1 VLRHPLALTTVTAS
15 ALLLAACASAPQAE
29 PAPTASVGHGQI
41 AGAAEV
47 SEPPLHLLTA
57 TTDGRLTLLDL
68 LSEQTSGIG
77 RIDAPLATATD
88 GRYLFADTGDGVEIV
103 DSGMWTWDHVDHF
116 HYYRAEPRV
125 LEKVPGRGMARV
137 ATTNSST
144 TGGTGIFFAD
154 GEAVLLDTEALSK
167 GQVIEQF
174 RVRMPQHDGYIVP
187 VGDHAL
193 VTTGEDTVQVRDRGG
208 RVSGEPVSCPD
219 PAGTLTTRVGA
230 VLGCRDGV
238 LLAVATEAG
247 TTIERIALP
256 DGVAAPR
263 VWANREGRPT
273 AAGLSGDGSI
283 VLLDTRERTATAITA
298 PRPLIAV
305 TAIDDASEHV
315 LGLTADGRVSVI
327 DGATGAELAL
337 TGPLVAASLAAG
349 QTPALIADDRRAYLN
364 GITEGELFE
373 IDFADAGRI
382 ARTFATVDEPAF
394 VAETGR

>member
-1 VLRHPLALTTVTAS
+1 MRHPLAFTALTAS
-15 ALLLAACASAPQAE
+15 VLLLVACASAPGAS
-29 PAPTASVGHGQI
+29 PTATDGTGHGQVS
-41 AGAAEV
+41 GAAEV

-68 LSEQTSGIG
+68 LSEETSSLG
-77 RIDAPLATATD
+77 RIDVPLTTATD
-88 GRYLFADTGDGVEIV
+88 GRYLFSDTGDGVEIV

-125 LEKVPGRGMARV
+125 LDKVPGHGTARI

-154 GEAVLLDTEALSK
+154 GEAVLLDTEALSQ
-167 GQVIEQF
+167 GAIVERF
-174 RVRMPQHDGYIVP
+174 RMRMPRHDGYIVP

-193 VTTGEDTVQVRDRGG
+193 VTTGEGTVQVRDRDGALHG
-208 RVSGEPVSCPD
+208 DPVPCAD

-238 LLAVATEAG
+238 LLAVAADAG
-247 TTIERIALP
+247 ISVERIALP

-273 AAGLSGDGSI
+273 AAGLSPDGSI
-283 VLLDTRERTATAITA
+283 VLLDTRERNATAVAA
-298 PRPLIAV
+298 PRPLLAV
-305 TAIDDASEHV
+305 TAVDDASEHV
-315 LGLTADGRVSVI
+315 LGLTVDGRVSVI
-327 DGATGAELAL
+327 DGATGVESAL
-337 TGPLVAASLAAG
+337 TEPLVAASLAAG
-349 QTPALIADDRRAYLN
+349 RAPTLIADDRRAYLN
-364 GITEGELFE
+364 GVTERRLFE
-373 IDFADAGRI
+373 IDFADAARI
-382 ARTFATVDEPAF
+382 ARTFITADEPAF

>member
-1 VLRHPLALTTVTAS
+1 MRHPLALTVITAS
-15 ALLLAACASAPQAE
+15 TLLLAACASPPQPE
-29 PAPTASVGHGQI
+29 PEPTAGAGHGQV

-68 LSEQTSGIG
+68 LSEEASGLG
-77 RIDAPLATATD
+77 RIDAPLTTATD

-103 DSGMWTWDHVDHF
+103 DSGMWTWDHIDHF

-125 LEKVPGRGMARV
+125 LERVPGHGTARV

-154 GEAVLLDTEALSK
+154 GEAVLLDTEALSR
-167 GQVIEQF
+167 GEVVERF
-174 RVRMPQHDGYIVP
+174 RVRIPEHDGYIVP

-193 VTTGEDTVQVRDRGG
+193 VTTGEGAVQVRDRDGTVNG
-208 RVSGEPVSCPD
+208 DPVACTD

-230 VLGCRDGV
+230 VLGCRDSV
-238 LLAVATEAG
+238 LLAVAADAG
-247 TTIERIALP
+247 TAVERIALP
-256 DGVAAPR
+256 EGVAAPR

-273 AAGLSGDGSI
+273 AAGLSPDGSI
-283 VLLDTRERTATAITA
+283 VLLDTRERTATALAA

-305 TAIDDASEHV
+305 TAVDDASEHV
-315 LGLTADGRVSVI
+315 LGLTVEGRVSVI

-337 TGPLVAASLAAG
+337 TEPLVAASLAAG
-349 QTPALIADDRRAYLN
+349 RTPTLIADDRRAYLN
-364 GITEGELFE
+364 GIAERVLFE

-382 ARTFATVDEPAF
+382 ARTFATIDEPAF

>member
-1 VLRHPLALTTVTAS
+1 MRHPLAFTALTAS
-15 ALLLAACASAPQAE
+15 ALLFAACASPPQSE
-29 PAPTASVGHGQI
+29 PQPTAGAGHGQV

-68 LSEQTSGIG
+68 LSEETSSLG

-125 LEKVPGRGMARV
+125 LEKVPGHGTARI

-144 TGGTGIFFAD
+144 TGDTGIFFAD

-167 GQVIEQF
+167 GEVAERF
-174 RVRMPQHDGYIVP
+174 RVRMPEHEGYIVP

-193 VTTGEDTVQVRDRGG
+193 VTTGAGAVQVRDRDGALHG
-208 RVSGEPVSCPD
+208 DPVPCAD

-230 VLGCRDGV
+230 ILGCRDSV
-238 LLAVATEAG
+238 LLAVAADAG
-247 TTIERIALP
+247 TVVERIALP
-256 DGVAAPR
+256 DGVTAPR

-273 AAGLSGDGSI
+273 AAGLSPDGSI
-283 VLLDTRERTATAITA
+283 VLLDTRARTAATIAA
-298 PRPLIAV
+298 PRPLLAV
-305 TAIDDASEHV
+305 TAVDDASEHV

-337 TGPLVAASLAAG
+337 TEPLVAASLAAG
-349 QTPALIADDRRAYLN
+349 WTPTLIADDRRAYLN
-364 GITEGELFE
+364 GITERVLFE

-382 ARTFATVDEPAF
+382 ARTFTTTDEPAF

>member
-1 VLRHPLALTTVTAS
+1 MRHPLALTVVTAS
-15 ALLLAACASAPQAE
+15 ALLLAACANTPEPPAAPAGS
-29 PAPTASVGHGQI
+29 TGHGQVT
-41 AGAAEV
+41 GAAEV

-57 TTDGRLTLLDL
+57 TIDGRLTLLDL
-68 LSEQTSGIG
+68 LAEETSDLG

-116 HYYRAEPRV
+116 HYYRAQPRV
-125 LEKVPGRGMARV
+125 LTKVPGRGTARV

-167 GQVIEQF
+167 GEVVERF
-174 RVRMPQHDGYIVP
+174 RVRMPAHDGYIVP

-193 VTTGEDTVQVRDRGG
+193 VTTGEGAVEVRDRDGA
-208 RVSGEPVSCPD
+208 VHGEPVPCAE

-230 VLGCRDGV
+230 ILGCRDGV
-238 LLAVATEAG
+238 LLAVAADAG
-247 TTIERIALP
+247 AAVERIALP
-256 DGVAAPR
+256 EGISAPR
-263 VWANREGRPT
+263 SWANREGRPT
-273 AAGLSGDGSI
+273 AAGLSPDGPI
-283 VLLDTRERTATAITA
+283 VLLDTRERTATAVAA

-305 TAIDDASEHV
+305 TAVDDASEHV

-337 TGPLVAASLAAG
+337 TEPLVADSLAAG
-349 QTPALIADDRRAYLN
+349 WTPTLIADDRRAYLN
-364 GITEGELFE
+364 GITERVLFE

-382 ARTFATVDEPAF
+382 ARTFATADEPAF

>member
-1 VLRHPLALTTVTAS
+1 MRHPLALTVVTAS
-15 ALLLAACASAPQAE
+15 ALLLAACASAPE
-29 PAPTASVGHGQI
+29 PPPAQTGGGHGQV

-57 TTDGRLTLLDL
+57 TIDGRLTLLDL
-68 LSEQTSGIG
+68 LAEETSSLG

-116 HYYRAEPRV
+116 HYYRSQPRV
-125 LEKVPGRGMARV
+125 LTKVPGRGTARV

-167 GQVIEQF
+167 GEVVERF
-174 RVRMPQHDGYIVP
+174 RVRMPAHDGYIVP

-193 VTTGEDTVQVRDRGG
+193 VTTGEGAVEVRDRDG
-208 RVSGEPVSCPD
+208 RVSGGLVSCPD

-238 LLAVATEAG
+238 VLAVATEAG
-247 TTIERIALP
+247 AALERIALP
-256 DGVAAPR
+256 ESVAAPR

-273 AAGLSGDGSI
+273 AAGLSPDGPI
-283 VLLDTRERTATAITA
+283 VLLDTRERTATAVAA

-305 TAIDDASEHV
+305 TAVDDASEHV

-337 TGPLVAASLAAG
+337 TEPLVAASLAAG
-349 QTPALIADDRRAYLN
+349 RTPTLITDDRRAYLN
-364 GITEGELFE
+364 GITERVLFE

-382 ARTFATVDEPAF
+382 ARTFATADEPAF
-394 VAETGR
+394 IAETGR

>member
-1 VLRHPLALTTVTAS
+1 MRHPLALTVITAS
-15 ALLLAACASAPQAE
+15 TLLLAACASTPQPE
-29 PAPTASVGHGQI
+29 PEPTAGAGHGQV

-57 TTDGRLTLLDL
+57 TADGRLTLLDL
-68 LSEQTSGIG
+68 LSEEASGLG
-77 RIDAPLATATD
+77 RIDAPLTTATD

-103 DSGMWTWDHVDHF
+103 DSGMWTWDHIDHF
-116 HYYRAEPRV
+116 HYYRAAPRV
-125 LEKVPGRGMARV
+125 LERVPGHGTARV

-167 GQVIEQF
+167 GEVVERF
-174 RVRMPQHDGYIVP
+174 RVRMPEHDGYIVP
-187 VGDHAL
+187 IGDHAL
-193 VTTGEDTVQVRDRGG
+193 VTTGEGAVQVRDRDGTVNG
-208 RVSGEPVSCPD
+208 DPVACTD

-230 VLGCRDGV
+230 VLGCRNSV
-238 LLAVATEAG
+238 LLAVAADAG
-247 TTIERIALP
+247 TAVERIALP
-256 DGVAAPR
+256 EGVAAPR

-273 AAGLSGDGSI
+273 AAGLSPDGSI
-283 VLLDTRERTATAITA
+283 VLLDTRERTATALAA

-305 TAIDDASEHV
+305 TAVDDASEHV
-315 LGLTADGRVSVI
+315 LGLTVEGRVSVI

-337 TGPLVAASLAAG
+337 TEPLVAASLAAG
-349 QTPALIADDRRAYLN
+349 RTPTLIADDRRAYLN
-364 GITEGELFE
+364 GIAERVLFE

-382 ARTFATVDEPAF
+382 ARTFATIDEPAF